1 MVGMASRMKD
11 IARDLS
17 VSVIT
22 VSKVLRNHPDIS
34 EATRNRVLKRMKE
47 LNYRP
52 NLAARSLVT
61 GKSYTVGLIVPD
73 LVHPFFAE
81 LAKGASRVLRER
93 AYGLLISSSE
103 ENVELERQEID
114 QMLARGVDA
123 LLIASTQSTV
133 ESFRQIEERSVP
145 YVLLDRH
152 FAGLA
157 ANFVGIDDERAG
169 ILATEHLISAGCR
182 RIAHIRGPEV
192 STGIGR
198 WTGYR
203 RALLRHGLDV
213 PDSLVVLEDT
223 SDESADT
230 SGYEA
235 MKKLLAIDPRPDGVF
250 CHNDPTALGAMRAIV
265 EAGLNIPGD
274 VALIGCGNVVYA
286 PLLMVPLSSID
297 QDNFAMGARAGELAL
312 SLLSAKAKT
321 KPQSIL
327 MPSKV
332 VVRASSSRS
341 VAN

>member
-1 MVGMASRMKD
+1 MKD

-34 EATRNRVLKRMKE
+34 EATRDRVLRRMKE
-47 LNYRP
+47 VNYRP

-73 LVHPFFAE
+73 LVHAFFAE
-81 LAKGASRVLRER
+81 LAKGVSRVLRER
-93 AYGLLISSSE
+93 GYGLMISSSE
-103 ENVELERQEID
+103 ENSGLEQQEIE

-123 LLIASTQSTV
+123 VLIASTQLTV
-133 ESFRQIEERSVP
+133 ESFRQIEERRIP
-145 YVLLDRH
+145 YILLDRN
-152 FAGLA
+152 FSGLP
-157 ANFVGIDDERAG
+157 ANFVGIDDEQAG
-169 ILATEHLISAGCR
+169 LLATEHLISVGCR

-192 STGIGR
+192 STSIGR
-198 WTGYR
+198 LTGYK
-203 RALLRHGLDV
+203 RALMRHRLDM
-213 PDSLVVLEDT
+213 PDSFVVFET
-223 SDESADT
+223 TGDEAGDT

-235 MKKLLAIDPRPDGVF
+235 MKKLLAAEPRPDGVF
-250 CHNDPTALGAMRAIV
+250 CYNDPTALGAMRAIV
-265 EAGLNIPGD
+265 EAGLNIPRD

-297 QDNFAMGARAGELAL
+297 QDSFAMGARAGELAL
-312 SLLSAKAKT
+312 SLLAARGKA

-332 VVRASSSRS
+332 VARASSARQS
-341 VAN
+341 AAKPT